1 MVYAALRCSQW
12 ETIIAVSWKKSLLS
26 SRKPWE
32 VPFLMVWKSIGNLVG
47 SLLKP
52 SWVPLSLHHPLSE
65 RAGWGWQMDQAGS
78 PAQHRKAGWCCLG
91 GTRSS
96 IRGWGLGLQH
106 FLCAWPC
113 FECLPPKQHQP
124 AFCLYIQICFPVLL
138 ETTLF
143 YKSCN
148 NRRVEESWSLKCAC
162 LHLIIW
168 SQGI

>member
-91 GTRSS
+91 GTKSS
-96 IRGWGLGLQH
+96 IRGWGYSTFSVPGPALSVS
-106 FLCAWPC
+106 
-113 FECLPPKQHQP
+113 LPSSTS
-124 AFCLYIQICFPVLL
+124 LL
-138 ETTLF
+138 FVYTFRFVSLSSWRPHYFT
-143 YKSCN
+143 
-148 NRRVEESWSLKCAC
+148 RAVITEE
-162 LHLIIW
+162 
-168 SQGI
+168 